1 MVPGVTML
9 KIQLFGPTTVITPVG
24 AVGGDALGGA
34 KPRQILEI
42 LALSLGT
49 PVAKDHLADLVW
61 DGAPPASYL
70 GTLESYV
77 CQLRRRLGLGR
88 GRDSAISTVL
98 HGYVL
103 DRDVAEVDLWE
114 FRRAARVGL
123 GSPCPSTSWTHLEE
137 ALGRVSGDLLASE
150 AYAAWAVREREL
162 FRTELVAACCRAAS
176 DALLVGQA
184 DRAIAAARS
193 AVSADALAE
202 EAWRLLM
209 RALWGAGRRAEA
221 LRAYAELRE
230 HLAAELGT
238 EPSTPTVGLFLE
250 ILTAHDASA
259 VARRPDPRE
268 EVRLLL
274 GLLRQA
280 VAAVPGVREPG
291 SDHALARVAAEL
303 STAS

>member
-1 MVPGVTML
+1 MIPGVIML

-24 AVGGDALGGA
+24 VVGGDALGGA

-42 LALSLGT
+42 LALSHGT
-49 PVAKDHLADLVW
+49 PVAKDHLAELLW

-70 GTLESYV
+70 ATLESYV
-77 CQLRRRLGLGR
+77 CLLRRRLGLGR

-103 DRDVAEVDLWE
+103 DRETTVVDLWE
-114 FRRAARVGL
+114 FRGEARAGL
-123 GSPCPSTSWTHLEE
+123 GTSCPTTSRTLLED
-137 ALGRVSGDLLASE
+137 ALGRVSGELLASE

-162 FRTELVAACCRAAS
+162 FRTELVAAGCRAAS
-176 DALLVGQA
+176 HALLVGQT

-193 AVSADALAE
+193 AVSADVLAE

-221 LRAYAELRE
+221 IRAYAELRE
-230 HLAAELGT
+230 HLVVELGT
-238 EPSTPTVGLFLE
+238 EPSAATVGLFLE
-250 ILTAHDASA
+250 ILSAHDASA
-259 VARRPDPRE
+259 PSLRPDPRE

-280 VAAVPGVREPG
+280 VAAVPGVHEPG